1 MKKFVLVLMRLK
13 LGLTERHL
21 ADIFSVTKS
30 TVSRVYIT
38 WIDFLALTFK
48 ESLLRWPSKEEVRV
62 YIPFSRYPDTRIIID
77 CTEFFIEKPSSPS
90 AQKATWS
97 DYKHH
102 NTVKLLVGIT
112 PSGAF
117 SFVSKLW
124 TGSTSDRRVT
134 QESGL
139 LDLLEEG
146 DHVMADRGFT
156 VRDLLTKK
164 GVKLNIAP
172 FTKGNTSTETESSA
186 GHVILKHK

>member
-1 MKKFVLVLMRLK
+1 MRLK
-13 LGLTERHL
+13 LGFTERHL

-30 TVSRVYIT
+30 TVSQVYIS
-38 WIDFLALTFK
+38 WIHFLALTFK
-48 ESLLRWPSKEEVRV
+48 ESLLRWLSKEEVRV
-62 YIPFSRYPDTRIIID
+62 NMPSSFSKYPDTRIIID
-77 CTEFFIEKPSSPS
+77 CKEFFIEKPSSPS

-112 PSGAF
+112 SSRAF

-139 LDLLEEG
+139 LDLLKEG

-156 VRDLLTKK
+156 VKDLLTKK
-164 GVKLNIAP
+164 GLKLNIPP

-186 GHVILKHK
+186 GHVISKHK